1 MCKNIFSDKSN
12 WISLLP
18 LGDQNSA
25 NVWIYEEN
33 QELYAITTDVLP
45 SRKPLMLG
53 YSKKYADA
61 YGLIGPTKD
70 LEKGDSFIL

>member
-1 MCKNIFSDKSN
+1 MFSDKSN
-12 WISLLP
+12 WIGLLP

-25 NVWIYEEN
+25 NVWIYEDN
-33 QELYAITTDVLP
+33 QELYAITSEIIP

-53 YSKKYADA
+53 YSKTYADT

-70 LEKGDSFIL
+70 LEKGS